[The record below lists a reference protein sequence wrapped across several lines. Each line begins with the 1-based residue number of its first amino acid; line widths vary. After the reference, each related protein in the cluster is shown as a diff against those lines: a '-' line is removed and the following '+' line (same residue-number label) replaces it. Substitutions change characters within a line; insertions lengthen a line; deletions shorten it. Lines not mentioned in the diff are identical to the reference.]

1 VDFLLHHEPQDLITH
16 ESNDCI
22 NFKMA
27 HFEQAEMS
35 AQLPSQLNYESQ
47 NMSRFPPTCDP
58 SRGSC
63 GQPSVI
69 CLGLNK
75 GLHGS
80 SDNELHIQ
88 IEIAESR
95 TVDILSFKL
104 EGHVLQFALPAYR
117 TWAAEIHDQQKPV
130 QCRIIVTS
138 RMSGAQQTATYWY
151 DCNNEHVPPKYHT
164 KQSTGL
170 IEALIGSNT
179 SERLKRK
186 R

>member
-1 VDFLLHHEPQDLITH
+1 MICLT
-16 ESNDCI
+16 
-22 NFKMA
+22 
-27 HFEQAEMS
+27 
-35 AQLPSQLNYESQ
+35 LNEGL
-47 NMSRFPPTCDP
+47 
-58 SRGSC
+58 RGS
-63 GQPSVI
+63 SA
-69 CLGLNK
+69 NA
-75 GLHGS
+75 
-80 SDNELHIQ
+80 LHIQ

-151 DCNNEHVPPKYHT
+151 DHDY
-164 KQSTGL
+164 
-170 IEALIGSNT
+170 
-179 SERLKRK
+179 ERLPQTYQSDQSLAIIQALMGDMIPGHANGGGQKRK